1 MTRSSFSLHT
11 PAAPTAPTAQEIDD
25 DAPQPDTARPR
36 PDRGDLVSVEI
47 IALIVLV
54 AVFTI
59 SAVRNI
65 HMGALALVAALV
77 VGVLV
82 VGESLDDVLGGFPVD
97 ALLILLGIT
106 YLFGIARVTG
116 TIDWL
121 VDRSV
126 RLIGDRVALIPWAM
140 FVIGTLVAC
149 LGTSHAAF
157 TIVPIAMSLAH
168 KHKIHSTMM
177 GIVMSSAIVGG
188 ALAPTSINGITV
200 MTVARTAGI
209 PYNPALMFGLSIG
222 INTLV
227 VLVAFF
233 LFGGRELIART
244 RAAGDAAAAGSGSGS
259 GSSRRR
265 AGGPGI
271 GGSGLATTVATSEG
285 AVGTAATGADR
296 AQAGAASS
304 ATTASATSTATAT
317 AASSAVSLDDA
328 PAEKL
333 SGYQLLVLVSIPV
346 LIVGFFTITLLDVD
360 LNLGAVALTIAVL
373 LAFVN
378 PDVGRQALGR
388 IDWGTILLLGG
399 IITYVGVLTR
409 LGAIDQLGEAARSV
423 DSPLLAALVICVI
436 AGLVSAFASTIGILG
451 ALIPLAV
458 PLLIPGGGL
467 EMTGFIYALAISA
480 SLVDCA
486 PFGTTGATIVASGV
500 EEERPRL
507 YRHLM
512 FWGLSMVVIGPVV
525 TLLLFVVPFL
535 WA

>member
-1 MTRSSFSLHT
+1 
-11 PAAPTAPTAQEIDD
+11 
-25 DAPQPDTARPR
+25 
-36 PDRGDLVSVEI
+36 VSVELV
-47 IALIVLV
+47 ALIVLV
-54 AVFTI
+54 AVFAL
-59 SAVRNI
+59 SAIRNV
-65 HMGALALVAALV
+65 HMGALAFVAALL

-106 YLFGIARVTG
+106 YLFGIARETG
-116 TIDWL
+116 VVDWL

-126 RLIGDRVALIPWAM
+126 GLIGDRVALIPWAM

-200 MTVARTAGI
+200 MTVARASGI
-209 PYNPALMFGLSIG
+209 PYNPGLMFGLSVG
-222 INTLV
+222 VNTLV

-244 RAAGDAAAAGSGSGS
+244 RAAGAARAAVAAGGTGGTGGTRSAGSG
-259 GSSRRR
+259 R
-265 AGGPGI
+265 A
-271 GGSGLATTVATSEG
+271 AG
-285 AVGTAATGADR
+285 AGHGQGGTAVLTEP
-296 AQAGAASS
+296 
-304 ATTASATSTATAT
+304 ATAT
-317 AASSAVSLDDA
+317 RLGA
-328 PAEKL
+328 
-333 SGYQLLVLVSIPV
+333 YQLVVLVSIPV

-360 LNLGAVALTIAVL
+360 LNLGAVALTLAVF
-373 LAFVN
+373 LAFLK
-378 PDVGRQALGR
+378 PDVGRASLAR
-388 IDWGTILLLGG
+388 IDWNTILLLGG

-409 LGAIDQLGEAARSV
+409 LGAIDQLGEVARSV
-423 DSPLLAALVICVI
+423 SSPLLAAFVICVI

-458 PLLIPGGGL
+458 PLLVPGGGL

-500 EEERPRL
+500 EEDRPRL
-507 YRHLM
+507 YRHLTR
-512 FWGLSMVVIGPVV
+512 WGLSMVVIGPVV
-525 TLLLFVVPFL
+525 TLLAFVVPFL

>member
-1 MTRSSFSLHT
+1 M
-11 PAAPTAPTAQEIDD
+11 
-25 DAPQPDTARPR
+25 
-36 PDRGDLVSVEI
+36 SVELV
-47 IALIVLV
+47 ALIVLV
-54 AVFTI
+54 AVFAL
-59 SAVRNI
+59 SAIRNV
-65 HMGALALVAALV
+65 HMGALAFVAALL

-106 YLFGIARVTG
+106 YLFGIARETG
-116 TIDWL
+116 VVDWL

-126 RLIGDRVALIPWAM
+126 GLIGDRVALIPWAM

-200 MTVARTAGI
+200 MTVARASGI
-209 PYNPALMFGLSIG
+209 PYNPGLMFGLSVG
-222 INTLV
+222 VNTLV

-244 RAAGDAAAAGSGSGS
+244 RAAGVARAAVAAGGTGGTGGTSVTG
-259 GSSRRR
+259 
-265 AGGPGI
+265 AGHGQG
-271 GGSGLATTVATSEG
+271 
-285 AVGTAATGADR
+285 GTAVLTEP
-296 AQAGAASS
+296 
-304 ATTASATSTATAT
+304 ATAT
-317 AASSAVSLDDA
+317 RLGA
-328 PAEKL
+328 
-333 SGYQLLVLVSIPV
+333 YQLVVLVSIPV

-360 LNLGAVALTIAVL
+360 LNLGAVALTLAVF
-373 LAFVN
+373 LAFLK
-378 PDVGRQALGR
+378 PDVGRASLAR
-388 IDWGTILLLGG
+388 IDWNTILLLGG

-409 LGAIDQLGEAARSV
+409 LGAIDQLGEVARSV
-423 DSPLLAALVICVI
+423 SSPLLAAFVICVI

-458 PLLIPGGGL
+458 PLLVPGGGL

-500 EEERPRL
+500 EEDRPRL
-507 YRHLM
+507 YRHLTR
-512 FWGLSMVVIGPVV
+512 WGLSMVVIGPVV
-525 TLLLFVVPFL
+525 TLLAFVVPFL

>member
-1 MTRSSFSLHT
+1 
-11 PAAPTAPTAQEIDD
+11 
-25 DAPQPDTARPR
+25 
-36 PDRGDLVSVEI
+36 VSVEI

-65 HMGALALVAALV
+65 HMGALALVAALA

-116 TIDWL
+116 VIDWL

-209 PYNPALMFGLSIG
+209 PYNPALMFGLSVG

-233 LFGGRELIART
+233 MFGGRELIART
-244 RAAGDAAAAGSGSGS
+244 RAAGAASAGRAGSGSASGS
-259 GSSRRR
+259 GSARRR
-265 AGGPGI
+265 AGGSGI
-271 GGSGLATTVATSEG
+271 GGSGIAATVATSEG
-285 AVGTAATGADR
+285 AVGTPATGAER
-296 AQAGAASS
+296 AQAGAA
-304 ATTASATSTATAT
+304 ATSTATAT
-317 AASSAVSLDDA
+317 AASSAGSAAVDA
-328 PAEKL
+328 APPAKL

-360 LNLGAVALTIAVL
+360 LNLGAVALTLAVL

-512 FWGLSMVVIGPVV
+512 LWGLSMVVIGPVV

>member
-1 MTRSSFSLHT
+1 M
-11 PAAPTAPTAQEIDD
+11 
-25 DAPQPDTARPR
+25 
-36 PDRGDLVSVEI
+36 SVELV
-47 IALIVLV
+47 ALIVLV
-54 AVFTI
+54 AVFAL
-59 SAVRNI
+59 SAIRNV
-65 HMGALALVAALV
+65 HMGALAFVAALL

-106 YLFGIARVTG
+106 YLFGIARETG
-116 TIDWL
+116 VVDWL

-126 RLIGDRVALIPWAM
+126 GLIGDRVALIPWAM

-200 MTVARTAGI
+200 MTVARASGI
-209 PYNPALMFGLSIG
+209 PYNPGLMFGLSVG
-222 INTLV
+222 VNTLV

-244 RAAGDAAAAGSGSGS
+244 RAAGAARATVAAGGTGGTRSAESG
-259 GSSRRR
+259 R
-265 AGGPGI
+265 A
-271 GGSGLATTVATSEG
+271 AG
-285 AVGTAATGADR
+285 AGHGQGGTAVLTEP
-296 AQAGAASS
+296 
-304 ATTASATSTATAT
+304 ATAT
-317 AASSAVSLDDA
+317 RLGA
-328 PAEKL
+328 
-333 SGYQLLVLVSIPV
+333 YQLVVLVSIPV

-360 LNLGAVALTIAVL
+360 LNLGAVALTLAVF
-373 LAFVN
+373 LAFLK
-378 PDVGRQALGR
+378 PDVGRASLAR
-388 IDWGTILLLGG
+388 IDWNTILLLGG

-409 LGAIDQLGEAARSV
+409 LGAIDQLGEVARSV
-423 DSPLLAALVICVI
+423 SSPLLAAFVICVI

-458 PLLIPGGGL
+458 PLLVPGGGL

-500 EEERPRL
+500 EEDRPRL
-507 YRHLM
+507 YRHLTR
-512 FWGLSMVVIGPVV
+512 WGLSMVVIGPVV
-525 TLLLFVVPFL
+525 TLLAFVVPFL

>member
-1 MTRSSFSLHT
+1 M
-11 PAAPTAPTAQEIDD
+11 
-25 DAPQPDTARPR
+25 
-36 PDRGDLVSVEI
+36 SVELV
-47 IALIVLV
+47 ALVVLV
-54 AVFTI
+54 AVFAL
-59 SAVRNI
+59 SAIRNV
-65 HMGALALVAALV
+65 HMGALALVAALL

-106 YLFGIARVTG
+106 YLFGIARETG
-116 TIDWL
+116 VVDWL

-126 RLIGDRVALIPWAM
+126 GLIGDRVALIPWAM

-200 MTVARTAGI
+200 MTVARASGI
-209 PYNPALMFGLSIG
+209 AYDPGLMFGLSVG

-244 RAAGDAAAAGSGSGS
+244 RAAGAA
-259 GSSRRR
+259 R
-265 AGGPGI
+265 
-271 GGSGLATTVATSEG
+271 
-285 AVGTAATGADR
+285 
-296 AQAGAASS
+296 AASS
-304 ATTASATSTATAT
+304 AGGVGGTGTGAGGVVGRSGRGGTAVVTEQATAT
-317 AASSAVSLDDA
+317 RLGA
-328 PAEKL
+328 
-333 SGYQLLVLVSIPV
+333 YQVVVLVSIPV

-360 LNLGAVALTIAVL
+360 LNLGAVALTLAVF
-373 LAFVN
+373 LAFVK
-378 PDVGRQALGR
+378 PDVGRASLAR
-388 IDWGTILLLGG
+388 VDWNTILLLGG

-409 LGAIDQLGEAARSV
+409 LGAIDQLGEVARSV
-423 DSPLLAALVICVI
+423 SSPLLAAFVICVI

-458 PLLIPGGGL
+458 PLLVPGGGL

-500 EEERPRL
+500 EDERPRL
-507 YRHLM
+507 YRHLTR
-512 FWGLSMVVIGPVV
+512 WGLSMVVIGPVV

>member
-1 MTRSSFSLHT
+1 MN
-11 PAAPTAPTAQEIDD
+11 
-25 DAPQPDTARPR
+25 
-36 PDRGDLVSVEI
+36 VEV
-47 IALIVLV
+47 IALLVLV
-54 AVFTI
+54 AVFAI
-59 SAVRNI
+59 SAIRNV
-65 HMGALALVAALV
+65 HMGALALVAACI
-77 VGVLV
+77 VGVIV
-82 VGESLDDVLGGFPVD
+82 VGESFDDVLGGFPVD

-106 YLFGIARVTG
+106 YLFGIARETG

-168 KHKIHSTMM
+168 KHRIHSTMM

-200 MTVARTAGI
+200 MTVAQAADI
-209 PYNPALMFGLSIG
+209 PYNPALMFGLSVG

-227 VLVAFF
+227 VTVAFF
-233 LFGGRELIART
+233 LFGGRELIARG
-244 RAAGDAAAAGSGSGS
+244 RDAKKNGGSPT
-259 GSSRRR
+259 
-265 AGGPGI
+265 GGV
-271 GGSGLATTVATSEG
+271 GGSGVGGSALTMTG
-285 AVGTAATGADR
+285 GTAVLTD
-296 AQAGAASS
+296 
-304 ATTASATSTATAT
+304 TETK
-317 AASSAVSLDDA
+317 LA
-328 PAEKL
+328 PL
-333 SGYQLLVLVSIPV
+333 SGFQLVVLASIPV
-346 LIVGFFTITLLDVD
+346 LIIGFFTITLLDID
-360 LNLGAVALTIAVL
+360 LNLGAVALTLAVL
-373 LAFVN
+373 LAFIK
-378 PDVGRQALGR
+378 PDVGRKALGR

-423 DSPLLAALVICVI
+423 NEPLIAALVICVI

-458 PLLIPGGGL
+458 PLLVPGGGL
-467 EMTGFIYALAISA
+467 ETTGFIYALAISA

-486 PFGTTGATIVASGV
+486 PFGTTGATIVSSGV
-500 EEERPRL
+500 EAERPRL
-507 YRHLM
+507 YRHLTA
-512 FWGLSMVVIGPVV
+512 WGLSMVIIGPVV

-535 WA
+535 WG

>member
-1 MTRSSFSLHT
+1 
-11 PAAPTAPTAQEIDD
+11 
-25 DAPQPDTARPR
+25 
-36 PDRGDLVSVEI
+36 VSVEI

-59 SAVRNI
+59 SAVRNV

-244 RAAGDAAAAGSGSGS
+244 RAAGAAAAAGGSGRSGSS

-265 AGGPGI
+265 AGGAGI

-285 AVGTAATGADR
+285 AVGQPATSAER
-296 AQAGAASS
+296 AQAGSAVSS
-304 ATTASATSTATAT
+304 SSSATSTATAT
-317 AASSAVSLDDA
+317 AASSTAAVSVDA
-328 PAEKL
+328 APSEKL

-525 TLLLFVVPFL
+525 TLALFVVPFL

>member
-1 MTRSSFSLHT
+1 M
-11 PAAPTAPTAQEIDD
+11 
-25 DAPQPDTARPR
+25 
-36 PDRGDLVSVEI
+36 SVELV
-47 IALIVLV
+47 ALIVLV
-54 AVFTI
+54 AVFAL
-59 SAVRNI
+59 SAIRNV
-65 HMGALALVAALV
+65 HMGALALVAALL

-106 YLFGIARVTG
+106 YLFGIARETG
-116 TIDWL
+116 VVDWL

-126 RLIGDRVALIPWAM
+126 GLIGDRVALIPWAM

-200 MTVARTAGI
+200 MTVARASGI
-209 PYNPALMFGLSIG
+209 PYNPGLMFGLSVG
-222 INTLV
+222 INTVV

-244 RAAGDAAAAGSGSGS
+244 RAAGAARASAP
-259 GSSRRR
+259 
-265 AGGPGI
+265 AGGV
-271 GGSGLATTVATSEG
+271 GGSHGTGGGQGSN
-285 AVGTAATGADR
+285 GTAVLTEP
-296 AQAGAASS
+296 
-304 ATTASATSTATAT
+304 ATAT
-317 AASSAVSLDDA
+317 RLGA
-328 PAEKL
+328 
-333 SGYQLLVLVSIPV
+333 YQLVVLVSIPV

-360 LNLGAVALTIAVL
+360 LNLGAVALTLAVF
-373 LAFVN
+373 LAFVK
-378 PDVGRQALGR
+378 PDVGRASLAR
-388 IDWGTILLLGG
+388 VDWNTILLLGG

-409 LGAIDQLGEAARSV
+409 LGAIDQLGEVARSV
-423 DSPLLAALVICVI
+423 SSPLLAAFVICVI

-458 PLLIPGGGL
+458 PLLVPGGGL

-500 EEERPRL
+500 EEDRPRL
-507 YRHLM
+507 YRHLTR
-512 FWGLSMVVIGPVV
+512 WGLSMVVVGPVV

>member
-1 MTRSSFSLHT
+1 M
-11 PAAPTAPTAQEIDD
+11 
-25 DAPQPDTARPR
+25 
-36 PDRGDLVSVEI
+36 SVEI

-59 SAVRNI
+59 SAVRNV

-209 PYNPALMFGLSIG
+209 PYDPALMFGLSIG

-233 LFGGRELIART
+233 MFGGRELIART
-244 RAAGDAAAAGSGSGS
+244 RAAGAAAASAGGSGSG
-259 GSSRRR
+259 RRR

-304 ATTASATSTATAT
+304 AASASATSTATAT
-317 AASSAVSLDDA
+317 AASSSAAVSLDAA
-328 PAEKL
+328 PSEKL

-360 LNLGAVALTIAVL
+360 LNLGAVALTLAVL

>member
-1 MTRSSFSLHT
+1 M
-11 PAAPTAPTAQEIDD
+11 
-25 DAPQPDTARPR
+25 
-36 PDRGDLVSVEI
+36 SVEVV
-47 IALIVLV
+47 ALVVLV
-54 AVFTI
+54 AVFAV
-59 SAVRNI
+59 SAVRNV
-65 HMGALALVAALV
+65 HMGALALVAACI

-82 VGESLDDVLGGFPVD
+82 VGESFDDVLGGFPVD

-168 KHKIHSTMM
+168 KHRIHSTMM

-209 PYNPALMFGLSIG
+209 PYNPALMFGLSVG
-222 INTLV
+222 INTVV
-227 VLVAFF
+227 VLIAFF
-233 LFGGRELIART
+233 LFGGRELIARS
-244 RAAGDAAAAGSGSGS
+244 RGVGAASGAKGSGGSGPGSGS
-259 GSSRRR
+259 
-265 AGGPGI
+265 AGGSRGRSVSRDVAAGQ
-271 GGSGLATTVATSEG
+271 GG
-285 AVGTAATGADR
+285 GTAVLTETAQDR
-296 AQAGAASS
+296 
-304 ATTASATSTATAT
+304 
-317 AASSAVSLDDA
+317 
-328 PAEKL
+328 L
-333 SGYQLLVLVSIPV
+333 SGYQVLVLASIPV
-346 LIVGFFTITLLDVD
+346 LIVGFFTITLLEID
-360 LNLGAVALTIAVL
+360 LNLGAVALTLAVL
-373 LAFVN
+373 LAFVK
-378 PDVGRQALGR
+378 PDVGRQALGK
-388 IDWGTILLLGG
+388 IDWNTILLLGG

-409 LGAIDQLGEAARSV
+409 LGAIDQLGEVARSV
-423 DSPLLAALVICVI
+423 NTPLLAALVICVI

-458 PLLIPGGGL
+458 PLLVPGGGL

-507 YRHLM
+507 YRHLTA
-512 FWGLSMVVIGPVV
+512 WGLSMVVIGPVA

-535 WA
+535 GG